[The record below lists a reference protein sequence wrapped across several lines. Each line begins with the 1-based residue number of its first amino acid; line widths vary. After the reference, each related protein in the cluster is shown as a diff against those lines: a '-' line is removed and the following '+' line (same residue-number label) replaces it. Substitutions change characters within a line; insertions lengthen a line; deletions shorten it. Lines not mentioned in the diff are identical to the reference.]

1 MNVDLEVIP
10 EEEHERG
17 EENLKAEPQ
26 EAPEVEPESEQD
38 GVPMYDY
45 NPYYVPEDE
54 LVEEP
59 IEEERNEVL
68 G

>member
-1 MNVDLEVIP
+1 MDLEVIP
-10 EEEHERG
+10 EEEHEGG
-17 EENLKAEPQ
+17 EENLEAKPQ
-26 EAPEVEPESEQD
+26 ETPEAKPESEQE
-38 GVPMYDY
+38 GIPMYNY